1 MEPYKRFINSRY
13 VKMFNYFLQNVVEK
27 KYEREYHQEI
37 KLMLYGILIE
47 PKSSVY
53 EAIPKEDLLDSQVIV
68 NFFIDY
74 EPDIYNISF
83 IIYLIFKE
91 GKLFLQLQ
99 NTSWIHEQNKA
110 VVRVHF
116 NKRPLYPLDYVVE
129 NSVSENKIKTR
140 LLKENIESRD
150 FKWHFE
156 KRDRKIKVIQSNDWV
171 LQFENRK
178 PRPLKEG
185 QIITIPKGV
194 YHRVIKGDGDL
205 IIKIKEY

>member
-1 MEPYKRFINSRY
+1 MI
-13 VKMFNYFLQNVVEK
+13 
-27 KYEREYHQEI
+27 
-37 KLMLYGILIE
+37 
-47 PKSSVY
+47 
-53 EAIPKEDLLDSQVIV
+53 LLD
-68 NFFIDY
+68 
-74 EPDIYNISF
+74 
-83 IIYLIFKE
+83 
-91 GKLFLQLQ
+91 GRAFLQLQ
-99 NTSWIHEQNKA
+99 NGDYLGYEPEKFRIRIN
-110 VVRVHF
+110 F
-116 NKRPLYPLDYVVE
+116 NNRALYPLSYIDEEPIV
-129 NSVSENKIKTR
+129 ENKIKTR

-156 KRDRKIKVIQSNDWV
+156 KRDRKIKVVQSNDWM